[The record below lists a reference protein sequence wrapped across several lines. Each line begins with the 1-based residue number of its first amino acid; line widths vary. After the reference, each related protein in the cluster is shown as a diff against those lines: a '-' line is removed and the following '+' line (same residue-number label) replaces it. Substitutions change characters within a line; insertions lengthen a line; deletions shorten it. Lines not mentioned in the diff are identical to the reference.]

1 MTTAAGRR
9 LFDAD
14 SHVLEPTDWLAPYAD
29 PAVRGRLQA
38 LALPFA
44 PDNAA
49 AAEIVARRTDRSV
62 ADIVAG
68 GKLWG
73 RGYDAYGAWDSTERA
88 AILDTFAIDAQL
100 VFSTFAADQF
110 MSPDLDLLY
119 GGIRAHTR
127 ALAEFCAGD
136 PRLLAVPL
144 ISLADVERAVEEL
157 DFALALGP
165 GAILLPSTAPSKT
178 MGPGHPA
185 LDAVWARLQDAGVPF
200 VTHVGSGGRLV
211 PRGYRENGRPL
222 PPDFL
227 GGGENIRSKDFINI
241 GYWPENFLSCL
252 ALDGVFERFPGLRGA
267 SIEQGAEWV
276 PGMLK
281 KLDGAMQF
289 ARTEP
294 DLAALP
300 LKASDYIRRQVK
312 FAPFAKDDVGWVIDN
327 VGPDLLMFSTDF
339 PHPEGTRDPIG
350 RFETHLERFDE
361 SVRQRFYVENLAELL
376 GPALSTSVPAAASS
390 PAPSPGSASSV
401 GPD

>member
-1 MTTAAGRR
+1 
-9 LFDAD
+9 
-14 SHVLEPTDWLAPYAD
+14 
-29 PAVRGRLQA
+29 
-38 LALPFA
+38 
-44 PDNAA
+44 
-49 AAEIVARRTDRSV
+49 
-62 ADIVAG
+62 
-68 GKLWG
+68 
-73 RGYDAYGAWDSTERA
+73 
-88 AILDTFAIDAQL
+88 LDTFAIDAQL

-110 MSPDLDLLY
+110 MSPDPDLLY

-127 ALAEFCAGD
+127 ALADFCSGD

-157 DFALALGP
+157 DFALTLSP
-165 GAILLPSTAPSKT
+165 GAVLVPSTSPSKT
-178 MGPGHPA
+178 MGPGHAA
-185 LDAVWARLQDAGVPF
+185 LDAIWARLQEAGVPF

-211 PRGYRENGRPL
+211 PSGYRENGRPL

-294 DLAALP
+294 DIAALP

-350 RFETHLERFDE
+350 RFGAHLDRFDE
-361 SVRQRFYVENLAELL
+361 SVRQKFYVENMAELV
-376 GPALSTSVPAAASS
+376 GSVLAGAR
-390 PAPSPGSASSV
+390 G
-401 GPD
+401 